1 MTSELGQPHR
11 EAGQENKELKEQLA
25 KNPVFIVGVPRSG
38 TTMLYNILVRHP
50 SFTGK
55 TEPIWN
61 TETSIF
67 KKYLRHTNG
76 FFEEGKWPFWYEYFN
91 GNEHYFSEF
100 QKESIRSFLV
110 NAALARGSNR
120 ILEKTPNHVEHL
132 DFIFETFPQALA
144 VHIIRHPVDVFAS
157 MRKRA
162 QITPLD
168 KDPWLRVSRDEFAQD
183 YVRKVDGTEDYR
195 SDDRLL
201 AIRYEDLT
209 LSPTDEVEKVLK
221 FIGENFNDS
230 VLTGDTPFMIEGK
243 FPYQSNVP
251 VPNSNN
257 WGGLVIP
264 NEVEEIQRI
273 CFPVMQKYQY
283 ENY

>member
-1 MTSELGQPHR
+1 M
-11 EAGQENKELKEQLA
+11 
-25 KNPVFIVGVPRSG
+25 
-38 TTMLYNILVRHP
+38 
-50 SFTGK
+50 
-55 TEPIWN
+55 
-61 TETSIF
+61 
-67 KKYLRHTNG
+67 
-76 FFEEGKWPFWYEYFN
+76 
-91 GNEHYFSEF
+91 
-100 QKESIRSFLV
+100 
-110 NAALARGSNR
+110 
-120 ILEKTPNHVEHL
+120 
-132 DFIFETFPQALA
+132 
-144 VHIIRHPVDVFAS
+144 
-157 MRKRA
+157 
-162 QITPLD
+162 
-168 KDPWLRVSRDEFAQD
+168 
-183 YVRKVDGTEDYR
+183 
-195 SDDRLL
+195 
-201 AIRYEDLT
+201 T